1 MKPRWTRPA
10 SRRGVATPASSMT
23 ELAPRCL
30 PLSALPVVHANCGS
44 LARLRA
50 AEWLHPQAARLG
62 PLSQPCVAPG
72 PVSSCSPALWSG
84 YTRTRL
90 GQFRPRGSPVMVPR
104 CPSKLAWFLSAT
116 STPHPRI
123 PPLHLWPRGPSAL
136 GECPSLHRAP
146 YTPGA
151 QLAALP
157 VGHTGARRHLRA
169 PARGIF
175 ERWTPPGARRSLR
188 APARSPGSR
197 DF

>member
-10 SRRGVATPASSMT
+10 SRRGVVTPASSMT

-30 PLSALPVVHANCGS
+30 LLSALPVVHANCGS

-72 PVSSCSPALWSG
+72 PVSPRSLALRSG

-90 GQFRPRGSPVMVPR
+90 GQFRPRGSLVMVPR
-104 CPSKLAWFLSAT
+104 CPGKLAWFLSAT

-146 YTPGA
+146 FTPGA

-157 VGHTGARRHLRA
+157 GGHTGARRHLRA
-169 PARGIF
+169 PARRIF
-175 ERWTPPGARRSLR
+175 ERWTLPVPVATSEPWLEG
-188 APARSPGSR
+188 
-197 DF
+197 F